1 MRFLF
6 GVIFAA
12 LVVPFLAAGA
22 SAQEAGKGG
31 RTSYI
36 LAASWEPAFCA
47 TNRKKAEC
55 RAQKPNGFDATNF
68 SLHGLWPMR
77 QQYCDV
83 ADDLQQADK
92 HSDWG
97 DLPEVPLSAK
107 TRSLLTKVMPGTQS
121 GLERHEWIKH
131 GSCTKLSADDYFA
144 GAAGLIDELNA
155 SDVRDLFAKNVGK
168 TLDAGAIKA
177 AFDKSFG
184 EGAGERVRMSCRRVG
199 DVRVISELTI
209 GLSADA
215 IETDPT
221 GPRLEALIQD
231 AGRTKFGCD
240 QGVVQ
245 AVGS

>member
-1 MRFLF
+1 MQPWIRVLFATLFLP
-6 GVIFAA
+6 V
-12 LVVPFLAAGA
+12 LAIGA
-22 SAQEAGKGG
+22 SAADGGKGG
-31 RTSYI
+31 RTRFI

-47 TNRKKAEC
+47 TNQKKAEC
-55 RAQKPNGFDATNF
+55 RGEKPNGFDATNF

-83 ADDLQQADK
+83 ADDLQQSDR

-97 DLPEVPLSAK
+97 SLPEVPLSAK
-107 TRSLLTKVMPGTQS
+107 TRSLLSKAMPGTQS

-144 GAAGLIDELNA
+144 GAAGLIEELNA
-155 SDVRDLFAKNVGK
+155 SAVRDLFAHSIGK
-168 TLDAGAIKA
+168 TLDAETIKA

-184 EGAGERVRMSCRRVG
+184 EGAGERVKMSCRRVG
-199 DVRVISELTI
+199 EVRVISELTI

-215 IETDPT
+215 IEPDPS
-221 GPRLEALIQD
+221 GPRLETLIQNAD
-231 AGRTKFGCD
+231 TTKFGCD